1 MKEILVKMRVGGVS
15 TTFSSIWINNIEQL
29 QVCRDNGIDTNIFKI
44 FLKYP
49 IKILGFFKK

>member
-29 QVCRDNGIDTNIFKI
+29 QVCRDNNIDTNIFKI
-44 FLKYP
+44 LLKYP
-49 IKILGFFKK
+49 SKILGYFK

>member
-49 IKILGFFKK
+49 IKILGFFYR